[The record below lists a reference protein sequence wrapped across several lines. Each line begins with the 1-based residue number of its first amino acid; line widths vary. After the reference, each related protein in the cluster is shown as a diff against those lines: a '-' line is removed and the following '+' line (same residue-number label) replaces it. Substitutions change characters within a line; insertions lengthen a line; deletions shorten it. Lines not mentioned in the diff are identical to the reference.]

1 MTWIRRHAL
10 AITVCIIGT
19 ISLIAFTWADWYN
32 YSNEQSAHHESAIF
46 WSKDF
51 LANWL
56 DNAAQNWHSELLF
69 GVLLV
74 ILLNKLEG
82 QHGADKDD
90 T

>member
-1 MTWIRRHAL
+1 MTWVRRHAL
-10 AITVCIIGT
+10 ALGVAVLGLL
-19 ISLIAFTWADWYN
+19 SLAAFTWGDWHTYVN
-32 YSNEQSAHHESAIF
+32 DQSAHHESAAF
-46 WSKDF
+46 WSSDF

-82 QHGADKDD
+82 SHGADRGD